1 MYSGCFFTIIMY
13 LRRSIGQLH
22 LMLKYFFLLVLFF
35 GTTFA
40 YSQSYAYIDSDY
52 ILSKVPEYVQAKEKL
67 DKLAERWTKEIED
80 RYEAIKRKKSNFE
93 REEILLPKEERI
105 KRKEE
110 IENLEQEALDLQ
122 TLHFGS
128 EGDYFQ
134 KRQELVKP
142 IQDRIFTALK
152 KISKSDG
159 YDLVFDKAN
168 QSSLI
173 FAASEYDISD
183 DILDEMGISE

>member
-1 MYSGCFFTIIMY
+1 
-13 LRRSIGQLH
+13 
-22 LMLKYFFLLVLFF
+22 MLKYFFLLILFF

-67 DKLAERWTKEIED
+67 DKLAERWTKEIEG
-80 RYEAIKRKKSNFE
+80 RYEAIKGKKSNFE

>member
-1 MYSGCFFTIIMY
+1 MM
-13 LRRSIGQLH
+13 
-22 LMLKYFFLLVLFF
+22 KYIFMFLLLF

-40 YSQSYAYIDSDY
+40 NSQSYAYIDSDY
-52 ILSKVPEYVQAKEKL
+52 IMSKIPEYVEAKDKL

-80 RYEAIKRKKSNFE
+80 RYEAIKKKKNNFE
-93 REEILLPKEERI
+93 REEILLPKEEKE
-105 KRKEE
+105 KRQEE
-110 IENLEQEALDLQ
+110 IENLEQEALELQ

-134 KRQELVKP
+134 KRQELIKP

-152 KISKSDG
+152 KLAKIDG
-159 YDLVFDKAN
+159 YDLIFDKAN

-173 FAASEYDISD
+173 YALSDYDISD
-183 DILDEMGISE
+183 DVLYEMGIE

>member
-1 MYSGCFFTIIMY
+1 M
-13 LRRSIGQLH
+13 
-22 LMLKYFFLLVLFF
+22 FF

-52 ILSKVPEYVQAKEKL
+52 IMSKIPEYVQSKEKL

-80 RYEAIKRKKSNFE
+80 RYVAIKSKKSNFE

-105 KRKEE
+105 KRREE

-128 EGDYFQ
+128 DGDYFQ
-134 KRQELVKP
+134 KRQELIKP

-152 KISKSDG
+152 KIAKSDG

-173 FAASEYDISD
+173 FATSDYDISD

>member
-1 MYSGCFFTIIMY
+1 M
-13 LRRSIGQLH
+13 
-22 LMLKYFFLLVLFF
+22 
-35 GTTFA
+35 
-40 YSQSYAYIDSDY
+40 
-52 ILSKVPEYVQAKEKL
+52 SKVPEYVQSKEKL

-80 RYEAIKRKKSNFE
+80 RYAAIKSKKSNFE

-105 KRKEE
+105 KRREE

-134 KRQELVKP
+134 KRQELIKP

-152 KISKSDG
+152 KIAKSDG

-173 FAASEYDISD
+173 FATSDYDISD

>member
-1 MYSGCFFTIIMY
+1 MM
-13 LRRSIGQLH
+13 
-22 LMLKYFFLLVLFF
+22 KYIFMFLLLF

-40 YSQSYAYIDSDY
+40 NSQSYAYIDSDY
-52 ILSKVPEYVQAKEKL
+52 IMSKIPEYVEAKDKL

-80 RYEAIKRKKSNFE
+80 RYEAIKKKKNNFE
-93 REEILLPKEERI
+93 REEILLPKEEKE
-105 KRKEE
+105 KRQEE
-110 IENLEQEALDLQ
+110 IENLELEALELQ

-134 KRQELVKP
+134 KRQELIKP

-152 KISKSDG
+152 KLAKSDG
-159 YDLVFDKAN
+159 YDLIFDKAN

-173 FAASEYDISD
+173 YALSDYDISD
-183 DILDEMGISE
+183 DVLYEMGIE

>member
-1 MYSGCFFTIIMY
+1 
-13 LRRSIGQLH
+13 
-22 LMLKYFFLLVLFF
+22 LFF

-52 ILSKVPEYVQAKEKL
+52 ILSKVPEYVQSKEKL

-80 RYEAIKRKKSNFE
+80 RYAAIKSKKSNFE

-105 KRKEE
+105 KRREE

-134 KRQELVKP
+134 KRQELIKP

-173 FAASEYDISD
+173 FATSDYDISD

>member
-1 MYSGCFFTIIMY
+1 M
-13 LRRSIGQLH
+13 
-22 LMLKYFFLLVLFF
+22 FLLLF

-40 YSQSYAYIDSDY
+40 NSQSYAYIDSDY
-52 ILSKVPEYVQAKEKL
+52 IMSKIPEYVEAKDKL

-80 RYEAIKRKKSNFE
+80 RYEAIKKKKNNFE
-93 REEILLPKEERI
+93 REEILLPKEEKE
-105 KRKEE
+105 KRQEE
-110 IENLEQEALDLQ
+110 IENLEQEALELQ

-134 KRQELVKP
+134 KRQELIKP

-152 KISKSDG
+152 KLAKSDG
-159 YDLVFDKAN
+159 YDLIFDKAN

-173 FAASEYDISD
+173 YALSDYDIRD
-183 DILDEMGISE
+183 DV

>member
-1 MYSGCFFTIIMY
+1 
-13 LRRSIGQLH
+13 
-22 LMLKYFFLLVLFF
+22 MLLLLF

-40 YSQSYAYIDSDY
+40 NSQSYAYIDSDY
-52 ILSKVPEYVQAKEKL
+52 IMSKIPEYVEAKDKL

-80 RYEAIKRKKSNFE
+80 RYEAIKKKKNNFE
-93 REEILLPKEERI
+93 REEILLPKEEKE
-105 KRKEE
+105 KRQEE
-110 IENLEQEALDLQ
+110 IENLEQEAIELQ

-134 KRQELVKP
+134 KRQELIKP

-152 KISKSDG
+152 KLAKSDG
-159 YDLVFDKAN
+159 YDLIFDKAN

-173 FAASEYDISD
+173 YALSDYDISND
-183 DILDEMGISE
+183 VLYEMGIE

>member
-1 MYSGCFFTIIMY
+1 MY

-22 LMLKYFFLLVLFF
+22 LMLKYFFLLFLLF

-52 ILSKVPEYVQAKEKL
+52 ILSKVPEYSQAKEKL

-80 RYEAIKRKKSNFE
+80 RYEAIKGKKSNFE
-93 REEILLPKEERI
+93 REEILLPKEEKA
-105 KRKEE
+105 KRQEE

-152 KISKSDG
+152 KLAKSDG
-159 YDLVFDKAN
+159 YELVFDKAN

-173 FAASEYDISD
+173 FADSDYDISD

>member
-1 MYSGCFFTIIMY
+1 MM
-13 LRRSIGQLH
+13 
-22 LMLKYFFLLVLFF
+22 KYIFMFLLLF

-40 YSQSYAYIDSDY
+40 NSQSYAYIDSDY
-52 ILSKVPEYVQAKEKL
+52 IMSKIPEYVEAKDKL

-80 RYEAIKRKKSNFE
+80 RYEAINKKKNNFE
-93 REEILLPKEERI
+93 REEILLPKEEKE
-105 KRKEE
+105 KRQEE
-110 IENLEQEALDLQ
+110 IENLEQEALELQ

-134 KRQELVKP
+134 KRQELIKP

-152 KISKSDG
+152 KLAKSDG
-159 YDLVFDKAN
+159 YDLIFDKAN

-173 FAASEYDISD
+173 YALSDYDISD
-183 DILDEMGISE
+183 DVLYEMGIE

>member
-1 MYSGCFFTIIMY
+1 M
-13 LRRSIGQLH
+13 
-22 LMLKYFFLLVLFF
+22 FLLLF

-40 YSQSYAYIDSDY
+40 NSQSYAYIDSDY
-52 ILSKVPEYVQAKEKL
+52 IMSKIPEYVEAKDKL

-80 RYEAIKRKKSNFE
+80 RYEAIKKKKNNFE
-93 REEILLPKEERI
+93 REEILLPKEEKE
-105 KRKEE
+105 KRQEE
-110 IENLEQEALDLQ
+110 IENLEQEALELQ

-134 KRQELVKP
+134 KRQELIKP

-152 KISKSDG
+152 KLAKIDG
-159 YDLVFDKAN
+159 YDLIFDKAN

-173 FAASEYDISD
+173 YALSDYDISD
-183 DILDEMGISE
+183 DVLYEMGIE

>member
-1 MYSGCFFTIIMY
+1 
-13 LRRSIGQLH
+13 
-22 LMLKYFFLLVLFF
+22 LKYFFLLILFF

-52 ILSKVPEYVQAKEKL
+52 ILSKVPEYSQAKEKL

-80 RYEAIKRKKSNFE
+80 RYEAIKGKKSNFE
-93 REEILLPKEERI
+93 REEILLPKEEKA
-105 KRKEE
+105 KRQEE

-142 IQDRIFTALK
+142 IQDRIFTALTK
-152 KISKSDG
+152 LAKSDG
-159 YDLVFDKAN
+159 YELVFDKAN

-173 FAASEYDISD
+173 FADSDYDISD

>member
-1 MYSGCFFTIIMY
+1 MM
-13 LRRSIGQLH
+13 
-22 LMLKYFFLLVLFF
+22 KYIFMFVLIF

-40 YSQSYAYIDSDY
+40 NSQSYAYIDSDY
-52 ILSKVPEYVQAKEKL
+52 IMSKVTEHVEENDKL

-80 RYEAIKRKKSNFE
+80 RYEAIKKKKNNFE
-93 REEILLPKEERI
+93 REEILLPKEEKE
-105 KRKEE
+105 KRQQE
-110 IENLEQEALDLQ
+110 IENLEQEALELQ

-134 KRQELVKP
+134 KRQELIKP

-152 KISKSDG
+152 KIAKSDG
-159 YDLVFDKAN
+159 YDLIFDKAN

-173 FAASEYDISD
+173 YALSEYDISD
-183 DILDEMGISE
+183 DILYEMGIE

>member
-1 MYSGCFFTIIMY
+1 MY

-52 ILSKVPEYVQAKEKL
+52 ILSKIPEYVQAKEKL

-80 RYEAIKRKKSNFE
+80 RYEAVKGKKSNFE

>member
-1 MYSGCFFTIIMY
+1 MM
-13 LRRSIGQLH
+13 
-22 LMLKYFFLLVLFF
+22 KYIFMFVLIF

-40 YSQSYAYIDSDY
+40 NSQPYAYIDSDY
-52 ILSKVPEYVQAKEKL
+52 IMSKVPEYVEAKDKL

-80 RYEAIKRKKSNFE
+80 RYEAIKKKKNNFE
-93 REEILLPKEERI
+93 REEILLPKEEKE
-105 KRKEE
+105 KRQQE
-110 IENLEQEALDLQ
+110 IENLEQEALELQ

-134 KRQELVKP
+134 KRQELIKP

-152 KISKSDG
+152 KLAKSDG
-159 YDLVFDKAN
+159 YDLIFDKAN

-173 FAASEYDISD
+173 YALSEYDISD
-183 DILDEMGISE
+183 DILYEMGIE

>member
-1 MYSGCFFTIIMY
+1 MY

-80 RYEAIKRKKSNFE
+80 RYEAVKGKKKQLRARRDFITE
-93 REEILLPKEERI
+93 RGTNQAER
-105 KRKEE
+105 R
-110 IENLEQEALDLQ
+110 N
-122 TLHFGS
+122 
-128 EGDYFQ
+128 
-134 KRQELVKP
+134 
-142 IQDRIFTALK
+142 
-152 KISKSDG
+152 
-159 YDLVFDKAN
+159 
-168 QSSLI
+168 
-173 FAASEYDISD
+173 
-183 DILDEMGISE
+183 

>member
-1 MYSGCFFTIIMY
+1 MFILI
-13 LRRSIGQLH
+13 
-22 LMLKYFFLLVLFF
+22 F

-40 YSQSYAYIDSDY
+40 ISQSYAYIDSDY
-52 ILSKVPEYVQAKEKL
+52 ILSKVPEYVEAKDKL

-80 RYEAIKRKKSNFE
+80 RYTAIKKKKNNFE
-93 REEILLPKEERI
+93 REEILLPKEEKE

-110 IENLEQEALDLQ
+110 IENLEQEALELQ
-122 TLHFGS
+122 TQHFGS

-152 KISKSDG
+152 KIAKSDG

-173 FAASEYDISD
+173 FALSDYDISD
-183 DILDEMGISE
+183 DILYEMGIE